1 MNLSGFAGFGVFCG
15 FFQARRTGLR
25 PTASLAFV
33 GPMVDIVLIL
43 LLGAAIAAV
52 LLVVGR
58 QLLREIA
65 SFRDESGTQLADRNA
80 EVDRRL
86 QGLVETMDRRLGEL
100 DTKVDRR
107 LESASETTSKIH
119 ERLGKVD
126 EATTQMLER
135 AKDLARLEQALRPP
149 KARGGFGELLLEN
162 LLRDRLPP
170 SAYEIQYTFDSG
182 ERVDAIV
189 RAERTIPVDSKFP
202 LDNYLRLAEAE
213 SDDERTLAERQF
225 ARDVKQHIDAIASK
239 YIRPDEGTYDFA
251 FMYIPVEAVY
261 YELACGKTGALLTY
275 AHERRVFPVSPTTFT
290 AYLQVIALGLRGMQ
304 IEEHAHEV
312 MAYVAELQRDFDRFS
327 DDFDK
332 IGTHIGHAQSKYHE
346 AGKRLDRLETK
357 LERAVEE
364 QEEIEAETVLE
375 LPGVAA
381 DAA

>member
-1 MNLSGFAGFGVFCG
+1 
-15 FFQARRTGLR
+15 
-25 PTASLAFV
+25 
-33 GPMVDIVLIL
+33 MVDLVVIVLCL
-43 LLGAAIAAV
+43 LAAAGACVWWLPRLLAAF
-52 LLVVGR
+52 
-58 QLLREIA
+58 QSQA
-65 SFRDESGTQLADRNA
+65 STQLADRNA

-86 QGLVETMDRRLGEL
+86 QGVIETMDRRLGEL
-100 DTKVDRR
+100 DSKVDRR
-107 LESASETTSKIH
+107 LENASETTSRIH

-126 EATTQMLER
+126 AATTQMLER

-170 SAYEIQYTFDSG
+170 SAYSMQHTFASG

-189 RAERTIPVDSKFP
+189 HVDRMIPVDSKFP
-202 LDNYLRLAEAE
+202 LDNYNRVAEANT
-213 SDDERTLAERQF
+213 DEERVLAERQF
-225 ARDVKQHIDAIASK
+225 GRDVKHHIDAIAAK

-251 FMYIPVEAVY
+251 FMYVPVEAVY
-261 YELACGKTGALLTY
+261 YELACGKTGALLAY

-304 IEEHAHEV
+304 IEQHAHEV
-312 MAYVAELQRDFDRFS
+312 MAYVADLSRDFERFA

-332 IGTHIGHAQSKYHE
+332 VGTHLEHAQSKYHA
-346 AGKRLDRLETK
+346 AGKRLDRFETK

-364 QEEIEAETVLE
+364 QAEVVLEEPESLLE
-375 LPGVAA
+375 LPSVAA

>member
-1 MNLSGFAGFGVFCG
+1 MANL
-15 FFQARRTGLR
+15 
-25 PTASLAFV
+25 
-33 GPMVDIVLIL
+33 ILIL
-43 LLGAAIAAV
+43 LLGAGLAV
-52 LLVVGR
+52 GLVWLGR
-58 QLLREIA
+58 MLRRLHTDWSAQLSER
-65 SFRDESGTQLADRNA
+65 TA

-86 QGLVETMDRRLGEL
+86 LGVTETMDRRLSEL

-107 LESASETTSKIH
+107 LESASLTTNQIH

-170 SAYEIQYTFDSG
+170 TAYEMQYTFDSG
-182 ERVDAIV
+182 ERVDALLRV
-189 RAERTIPVDSKFP
+189 DRSIPIDSKFP
-202 LDNYLRLAEAE
+202 LDNYNRLVEAD

-225 ARDVKQHIDAIASK
+225 ARDVKQHIEAIATK

-261 YELACGKTGALLTY
+261 YELACGKTGALLAH

-304 IEEHAHEV
+304 IEQHAHEV
-312 MAYVAELQRDFDRFS
+312 MAYVAELQRDFNRFA

-332 IGTHIGHAQSKYHE
+332 VGTHIGHAHSKYHE
-346 AGKRLDRLETK
+346 AAKRLDRFETK

-364 QEEIEAETVLE
+364 QGELEAEAETVLE

>member
-1 MNLSGFAGFGVFCG
+1 
-15 FFQARRTGLR
+15 
-25 PTASLAFV
+25 
-33 GPMVDIVLIL
+33 MVDVILIL
-43 LLGAAIAAV
+43 FLGAGVAALLALLGRA
-52 LLVVGR
+52 
-58 QLLREIA
+58 LLRELGGLRA
-65 SFRDESGTQLADRNA
+65 DSSAHLAERNA
-80 EVDRRL
+80 EVDLRL
-86 QGLVETMDRRLGEL
+86 QGLVETMDRRLSEL

-170 SAYEIQYTFDSG
+170 SAYDMQHTFDSG

-189 RAERTIPVDSKFP
+189 RADRMIPVDSKFP
-202 LDNYLRLAEAE
+202 LDNYLRLADAE
-213 SDDERTLAERQF
+213 SDDERQLAERQF
-225 ARDVKQHIDAIASK
+225 ARDVKQHIDAIGAK

-261 YELACGKTGALLTY
+261 YELACGKTGALLSY

-332 IGTHIGHAQSKYHE
+332 IGTHLGHAQSKYHE

-364 QEEIEAETVLE
+364 QEELEEEAVLA
-375 LPGVAA
+375 LPGVSA

>member
-1 MNLSGFAGFGVFCG
+1 V
-15 FFQARRTGLR
+15 
-25 PTASLAFV
+25 V
-33 GPMVDIVLIL
+33 GIVAIL
-43 LLGAAIAAV
+43 LFLPALAALAWFV
-52 LLVVGR
+52 RRELVRSRV
-58 QLLREIA
+58 EA
-65 SFRDESGTQLADRNA
+65 SSHLSERNA
-80 EVDRRL
+80 DVDRRL
-86 QGLVETMDRRLGEL
+86 VAVIETMDRRLGEL

-107 LESASETTSKIH
+107 LENASQTTMKIH

-162 LLRDRLPP
+162 LLRDRLPAT
-170 SAYEIQYTFDSG
+170 AYQMQYTFSSG

-189 RAERTIPVDSKFP
+189 QVDRTIPVDSKFP
-202 LDNYLRLAEAE
+202 LDNYNRLVEAE
-213 SDDERTLAERQF
+213 SDEERQLAERQF
-225 ARDVKQHIDAIASK
+225 ARDVKSHIDAIAGK

-261 YELACGKTGALLTY
+261 YELACGKTGALLSY

-304 IEEHAHEV
+304 IEQHAHEV
-312 MAYVAELQRDFDRFS
+312 MGYVAELQREFGRFA

-332 IGTHIGHAQSKYHE
+332 IGTHLGHAQSKYHE
-346 AGKRLDRLETK
+346 AGKRLDRFETK
-357 LERAVEE
+357 LERAAEE
-364 QEEIEAETVLE
+364 RGELEAETVLE
-375 LPGVAA
+375 LPGVSA

>member
-1 MNLSGFAGFGVFCG
+1 
-15 FFQARRTGLR
+15 
-25 PTASLAFV
+25 
-33 GPMVDIVLIL
+33 
-43 LLGAAIAAV
+43 
-52 LLVVGR
+52 
-58 QLLREIA
+58 
-65 SFRDESGTQLADRNA
+65 
-80 EVDRRL
+80 
-86 QGLVETMDRRLGEL
+86 
-100 DTKVDRR
+100 
-107 LESASETTSKIH
+107 
-119 ERLGKVD
+119 
-126 EATTQMLER
+126 MLER

-170 SAYEIQYTFDSG
+170 SAYEMQYTFDSG

-189 RAERTIPVDSKFP
+189 RADRTIPVDSKFP
-202 LDNYLRLAEAE
+202 LDNYIRLVDAET
-213 SDDERTLAERQF
+213 DDERQLAERQF
-225 ARDVKQHIDAIASK
+225 GRDVKQHIDAIAAK

-251 FMYIPVEAVY
+251 FMYIPVEGVY
-261 YELACGKTGALLTY
+261 YELACGKTGALLAY

-312 MAYVAELQRDFDRFS
+312 MAYVADLRRDFDRFA

-332 IGTHIGHAQSKYHE
+332 VGTHLGHAQSKYHE
-346 AGKRLDRLETK
+346 AGKRLDKFGTK

-364 QEEIEAETVLE
+364 QEELEGETVLE

>member
-1 MNLSGFAGFGVFCG
+1 MADVVLVLVLAAGLAGTLVWL
-15 FFQARRTGLR
+15 AR
-25 PTASLAFV
+25 A
-33 GPMVDIVLIL
+33 
-43 LLGAAIAAV
+43 
-52 LLVVGR
+52 
-58 QLLREIA
+58 LRELRA
-65 SFRDESGTQLADRNA
+65 DWSSQLAERTA
-80 EVDRRL
+80 EVDRHL
-86 QGLVETMDRRLGEL
+86 LGVTETMDRRLGEL

-107 LESASETTSKIH
+107 LENASQTTNKIH

-170 SAYEIQYTFDSG
+170 SAYEMQFTFDSG
-182 ERVDAIV
+182 ERVDAVV
-189 RAERTIPVDSKFP
+189 RVDRDIPVDSKFP
-202 LDNYLRLAEAE
+202 LDNYNRLVEAE
-213 SDDERTLAERQF
+213 TDDERQLGERQF
-225 ARDVKQHIDAIASK
+225 ARDVKQHIEAIAAK

-261 YELACGKTGALLTY
+261 YELVCGKTGALLAY

-312 MAYVAELQRDFDRFS
+312 MAYVAELQRDFDRFA

-357 LERAVEE
+357 LERAAEE
-364 QEEIEAETVLE
+364 QEELEGETVLE
-375 LPGVAA
+375 LPGVSA

>member
-1 MNLSGFAGFGVFCG
+1 MTNV
-15 FFQARRTGLR
+15 
-25 PTASLAFV
+25 
-33 GPMVDIVLIL
+33 VLIL
-43 LLGAAIAAV
+43 LLAGGLAAA
-52 LLVVGR
+52 LVWLAR
-58 QLLREIA
+58 FLRELR
-65 SFRDESGTQLADRNA
+65 SDWTSQLTQRSA

-86 QGLVETMDRRLGEL
+86 LGVTETMDRRLAEL

-107 LESASETTSKIH
+107 LESATQTTNKIH

-170 SAYEIQYTFDSG
+170 TAYEMQYTFASG
-182 ERVDAIV
+182 ERVDALV
-189 RAERTIPVDSKFP
+189 RVERSIPIDSKFP
-202 LDNYLRLAEAE
+202 LDNYNRLVEAE

-225 ARDVKQHIDAIASK
+225 ARDVKQHIEAIASK

-261 YELACGKTGALLTY
+261 YELACGKTGALLAH

-304 IEEHAHEV
+304 IEQHAHEV
-312 MAYVAELQRDFDRFS
+312 MAYVAELQRDFDRFA

-332 IGTHIGHAQSKYHE
+332 VGTHIGHAQSKYHE
-346 AGKRLDRLETK
+346 ASKRLDRFETK

-364 QEEIEAETVLE
+364 QGELVESDTVLE
-375 LPGVAA
+375 LPGVSA

>member
-1 MNLSGFAGFGVFCG
+1 MVGAV
-15 FFQARRTGLR
+15 
-25 PTASLAFV
+25 PT
-33 GPMVDIVLIL
+33 L
-43 LLGAAIAAV
+43 LLAAGLAAGPV
-52 LLVVGR
+52 WLPRV
-58 QLLREIA
+58 LRELR
-65 SFRDESGTQLADRNA
+65 SDWSEQLSDRNA

-86 QGLVETMDRRLGEL
+86 LGVTERMDRRLAEL

-107 LESASETTSKIH
+107 LETASQTTNKIH

-126 EATTQMLER
+126 EATSQMLER

-170 SAYEIQYTFDSG
+170 SAYEMQYTFDSG
-182 ERVDAIV
+182 ERVDALV
-189 RAERTIPVDSKFP
+189 RVDQAIPIDSKFP
-202 LDNYLRLAEAE
+202 LDNYNRLIEAE
-213 SDDERTLAERQF
+213 NDDERALAERQF
-225 ARDVKQHIDAIASK
+225 ARDVKGHIDAIAAK

-261 YELACGKTGALLTY
+261 YELACGKTGALLSY

-290 AYLQVIALGLRGMQ
+290 AYLQVIAFGLRGMQ
-304 IEEHAHEV
+304 IEERAHEV
-312 MAYVAELQRDFDRFS
+312 MGYVAELSRDFDRFS

-346 AGKRLDRLETK
+346 AGKRLDRLGSK

-364 QEEIEAETVLE
+364 QEELEGETVVELQA
-375 LPGVAA
+375 LPGFSGDQAGI
-381 DAA
+381 

>member
-1 MNLSGFAGFGVFCG
+1 MADV
-15 FFQARRTGLR
+15 
-25 PTASLAFV
+25 
-33 GPMVDIVLIL
+33 VLIL
-43 LLGAAIAAV
+43 VLAAGLAGA
-52 LLVVGR
+52 LVWLAR
-58 QLLREIA
+58 ALRELRA
-65 SFRDESGTQLADRNA
+65 DWSSQLAERTA
-80 EVDRRL
+80 EVDRHL
-86 QGLVETMDRRLGEL
+86 LGVTETMDRRLGEL

-107 LESASETTSKIH
+107 LENASQTTNKIH

-170 SAYEIQYTFDSG
+170 SAYEMQFTFDSG
-182 ERVDAIV
+182 ERVDAVV
-189 RAERTIPVDSKFP
+189 RVDRDIPVDSKFP
-202 LDNYLRLAEAE
+202 LDNYNRLVEAE
-213 SDDERTLAERQF
+213 TDEERQLGERQF
-225 ARDVKQHIDAIASK
+225 ARDVKQHIEAIAAK

-261 YELACGKTGALLTY
+261 YELACGKTGALLSY

-304 IEEHAHEV
+304 IEQHAHEV
-312 MAYVAELQRDFDRFS
+312 MAYVAELQRDFDRFT
-327 DDFDK
+327 DDFEK
-332 IGTHIGHAQSKYHE
+332 IGTHLGHAQSKYHE

-357 LERAVEE
+357 LERAAEE
-364 QEEIEAETVLE
+364 RGELDEGETLLE
-375 LPGVAA
+375 LPSVAA

>member
-1 MNLSGFAGFGVFCG
+1 MAN
-15 FFQARRTGLR
+15 
-25 PTASLAFV
+25 
-33 GPMVDIVLIL
+33 IVLIL
-43 LLGAAIAAV
+43 LLGAGFAAGIAWLARV
-52 LLVVGR
+52 
-58 QLLREIA
+58 LRELR
-65 SFRDESGTQLADRNA
+65 SDWSSQLAERTA
-80 EVDRRL
+80 EVDRHL
-86 QGLVETMDRRLGEL
+86 LGVTETMDRRLGEL

-107 LESASETTSKIH
+107 LESASQTTNKIH

-170 SAYEIQYTFDSG
+170 TAYEMQYTFDSG
-182 ERVDAIV
+182 ERVDALV
-189 RAERTIPVDSKFP
+189 KVDRNIPIDSKFP
-202 LDNYLRLAEAE
+202 LDNYNRLVEAE

-225 ARDVKQHIDAIASK
+225 ARDVKQHIEAIAAK

-261 YELACGKTGALLTY
+261 YELACGKTGALLAY

-304 IEEHAHEV
+304 IEQHAHEV
-312 MAYVAELQRDFDRFS
+312 MAYVAELQRDFDRFA

-332 IGTHIGHAQSKYHE
+332 VGTHIGHAQSKYHE
-346 AGKRLDRLETK
+346 ASKRLDRFETK

-364 QEEIEAETVLE
+364 QAELEGETVLE
-375 LPGVAA
+375 LPGVSA

>member
-1 MNLSGFAGFGVFCG
+1 
-15 FFQARRTGLR
+15 
-25 PTASLAFV
+25 
-33 GPMVDIVLIL
+33 MVDVVLIL
-43 LLGAAIAAV
+43 VLGAAIAAV

-189 RAERTIPVDSKFP
+189 RAQRTIPVDSKFP

-364 QEEIEAETVLE
+364 QEEIEGESVLE
-375 LPGVAA
+375 LPGVSA

>member
-1 MNLSGFAGFGVFCG
+1 MVVL
-15 FFQARRTGLR
+15 GLIVV
-25 PTASLAFV
+25 LAAV
-33 GPMVDIVLIL
+33 A
-43 LLGAAIAAV
+43 GAAVVILRAV
-52 LLVVGR
+52 RTEIGA
-58 QLLREIA
+58 LRDA
-65 SFRDESGTQLADRNA
+65 SGSQLAERNA

-86 QGLVETMDRRLGEL
+86 QALGETMDRRLGAL
-100 DTKVDRR
+100 DDRVDRR
-107 LESASETTSKIH
+107 LESATKTTSAIH

-135 AKDLARLEQALRPP
+135 AKELGRLEQALRPP

-170 SAYEIQYTFDSG
+170 SAFEIQHTFASG

-189 RAERTIPVDSKFP
+189 RVDRLIPVDSKFP
-202 LDNYLRLAEAE
+202 LDNYNRLVEAEA
-213 SDDERTLAERQF
+213 DDERSLAERQF
-225 ARDVKQHIDAIASK
+225 ARDVRAHIDAIAAK

-261 YELACGKTGALLTY
+261 YELACGKTGALLQY

-304 IEEHAHEV
+304 IEQHAHEV
-312 MAYVAELQRDFDRFS
+312 MAYVAELQRDFDRFG

-332 IGTHIGHAQSKYHE
+332 LGTHLGHAQSKYHE

-357 LERAVEE
+357 LERAAEE
-364 QEEIEAETVLE
+364 REELETEEVLA
-375 LPGVAA
+375 LPGLSA

>member
-1 MNLSGFAGFGVFCG
+1 
-15 FFQARRTGLR
+15 
-25 PTASLAFV
+25 
-33 GPMVDIVLIL
+33 MVDVVLIL

-58 QLLREIA
+58 QLLHAIA
-65 SFRDESGTQLADRNA
+65 SFRDESGTQLADRNT

-86 QGLVETMDRRLGEL
+86 QALVETMDRRLGEL

-213 SDDERTLAERQF
+213 SDDERTLGERQF

-332 IGTHIGHAQSKYHE
+332 IGT
-346 AGKRLDRLETK
+346 
-357 LERAVEE
+357 
-364 QEEIEAETVLE
+364 
-375 LPGVAA
+375 
-381 DAA
+381 

>member
-1 MNLSGFAGFGVFCG
+1 
-15 FFQARRTGLR
+15 
-25 PTASLAFV
+25 
-33 GPMVDIVLIL
+33 MVDVILIL
-43 LLGAAIAAV
+43 LLGAALAGLLAV
-52 LLVVGR
+52 LGR
-58 QLLREIA
+58 ALLRELGSLRA
-65 SFRDESGTQLADRNA
+65 DAGTQLADRNA
-80 EVDRRL
+80 VVDRRL
-86 QGLVETMDRRLGEL
+86 QGIVETMDRRLAEL

-107 LESASETTSKIH
+107 LESASQTTSRIH

-170 SAYEIQYTFDSG
+170 SAYEMQYTFDSG
-182 ERVDAIV
+182 ERVDALV

-202 LDNYLRLAEAE
+202 LDNYVRVVEAE
-213 SDDERTLAERQF
+213 NEDERQLAERQF
-225 ARDVKQHIDAIASK
+225 GRDVKQHIDAIAAK

-261 YELACGKTGALLTY
+261 YELACGKTGTLLSY
-275 AHERRVFPVSPTTFT
+275 AHDRRVFPVSPTTFT

-312 MAYVAELQRDFDRFS
+312 MAYVADLQRDFNRFGE
-327 DDFDK
+327 DFDK
-332 IGTHIGHAQSKYHE
+332 IGTHLGHAQSKYHE

-364 QEEIEAETVLE
+364 QAELELEAETVLE
-375 LPGVAA
+375 LPGVSA

>member
-1 MNLSGFAGFGVFCG
+1 MVVL
-15 FFQARRTGLR
+15 GLI
-25 PTASLAFV
+25 AVLAAV
-33 GPMVDIVLIL
+33 A
-43 LLGAAIAAV
+43 GAAVVV
-52 LLVVGR
+52 LRALRVELVA
-58 QLLREIA
+58 LRDA
-65 SFRDESGTQLADRNA
+65 SGSQLAERSA

-86 QGLVETMDRRLGEL
+86 QALGETIDRRLGSL
-100 DTKVDRR
+100 DERVDRR
-107 LESASETTSKIH
+107 LENATKTTSAIH

-135 AKDLARLEQALRPP
+135 AKELGRLEQALRPP

-170 SAYEIQYTFDSG
+170 SAFQIQHTFDSG

-189 RAERTIPVDSKFP
+189 RVDRLIPVDSKFP
-202 LDNYLRLAEAE
+202 LDNYNRLVEAEA
-213 SDDERTLAERQF
+213 DDERSLAERQF
-225 ARDVKQHIDAIASK
+225 GRDVKAHIDAIAAK

-261 YELACGKTGALLTY
+261 YELACGKTGALLQY

-304 IEEHAHEV
+304 IEQHAHEV
-312 MAYVAELQRDFDRFS
+312 MAYVADLQRDFDRFG

-332 IGTHIGHAQSKYHE
+332 IGTHLGHAQSKYHE
-346 AGKRLDRLETK
+346 AGKRFDRLEAK
-357 LERAVEE
+357 LERAAEDHGE
-364 QEEIEAETVLE
+364 LEAEEVLE
-375 LPGVAA
+375 LPGLSA

>member
-1 MNLSGFAGFGVFCG
+1 MADV
-15 FFQARRTGLR
+15 
-25 PTASLAFV
+25 
-33 GPMVDIVLIL
+33 ILI
-43 LLGAAIAAV
+43 AV
-52 LLVVGR
+52 LLVAAAALCAWWLPRV
-58 QLLREIA
+58 LA
-65 SFRDESGTQLADRNA
+65 SFQSQAGTQLAERNA

-86 QGLVETMDRRLGEL
+86 QGLVETMDRRLSEL
-100 DTKVDRR
+100 DRKVDSR
-107 LESASETTSKIH
+107 LESASQTTNRIH

-126 EATTQMLER
+126 EATSQMLER

-170 SAYEIQYTFDSG
+170 TAYEMQHTFDSG

-189 RAERTIPVDSKFP
+189 SVDRDIPIDSKFP
-202 LDNYLRLAEAE
+202 LDNYNRLIEAE
-213 SDDERTLAERQF
+213 TDEERVLAERQF
-225 ARDVKQHIDAIASK
+225 ARDVKQHIEAIATK

-261 YELACGKTGALLTY
+261 YELACGKTGALLGY

-304 IEEHAHEV
+304 IEQHAHEV
-312 MAYVAELQRDFDRFS
+312 MAYVAELQRDFERFA

-332 IGTHIGHAQSKYHE
+332 VGTHIGHAQSKYHE
-346 AGKRLDRLETK
+346 AAKRLDRFETK

-364 QEEIEAETVLE
+364 QGELEAETVLE
-375 LPGVAA
+375 LPGLTA